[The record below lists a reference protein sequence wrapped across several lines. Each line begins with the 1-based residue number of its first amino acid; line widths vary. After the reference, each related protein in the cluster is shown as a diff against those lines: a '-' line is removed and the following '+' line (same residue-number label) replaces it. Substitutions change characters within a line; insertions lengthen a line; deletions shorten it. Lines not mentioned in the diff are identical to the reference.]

1 MADVPVIRAV
11 GVGKSYRTGL
21 TASGLREAFGT
32 RMSRSGRPPART
44 AFEAL
49 RDVSFE
55 VPAGQI
61 LGVIGPNGAG
71 KSTLLKILTRVT
83 RLDRGEVEL
92 RGSVGSL
99 LEVGTGFHPELTGRE
114 NVYLN
119 GGVLGMRRREI
130 TRKLDEIVA
139 FAEVEEF
146 LDTPVKRYSTG
157 MAVRLAFAVAAHL
170 DADIL
175 LVDEVLAVGDAR
187 FQERCV
193 TKLESLAADGG
204 RTVLFVSHNMAPVRR
219 MCDRVLVLVDGSLT
233 FDGSPAE
240 AVRAYFGG
248 QGDGDGSGRWDLLER
263 RNPYPP
269 HRIVLER
276 VVVTGPDHT
285 LPTAALEAGA
295 PAALHIHLSG
305 FDQVGRGVVGVRF
318 TSDAGLSVA
327 TMVSRSLRTAG
338 RPGREV
344 VTMAMPSL
352 PLAPGRYSIDLS
364 VMSAETG
371 QPVDGVTAAATVDV
385 WSAGMGRDAWAALH
399 GDGSVVIDVE
409 WSSRSI
415 DGAIDSTPAADG

>member
-1 MADVPVIRAV
+1 MADQPAIRAL

-21 TASGLREAFGT
+21 TPSGLRDAVSAHIGH
-32 RMSRSGRPPART
+32 RRRAAAPPT
-44 AFEAL
+44 FEAL

-55 VPAGQI
+55 VPGGQI

-83 RLDRGEVEL
+83 RLDRGEVDL
-92 RGSVGSL
+92 RGTVGSL

-114 NVYLN
+114 NIYLN
-119 GGVLGMRRREI
+119 GAVLGMRRREI
-130 TRKLDEIVA
+130 AARLDEIVA
-139 FAEVEEF
+139 FAEVGEF
-146 LDTPVKRYSTG
+146 LDTPVKRYSSG

-193 TKLESLAADGG
+193 TKLESLAAEEG

-219 MCDRVLVLVDGSLT
+219 MCDRVLVLVDGRLT

-248 QGDGDGSGRWDLLER
+248 RGNGEACGRWDLLDR

-269 HRIVLER
+269 HELVIEGL
-276 VVVTGPDHT
+276 VVTGPDAA

-295 PAALHIHLSG
+295 PAALAVHVAG
-305 FDQVGRGVVGVRF
+305 FDRVGRGVVGVRF
-318 TSDAGLSVA
+318 TSDTGFSVA
-327 TMVSRSLRTAG
+327 TMVSRQLRTAG
-338 RPGREV
+338 RTGREV

-364 VMSAETG
+364 VMSAETA
-371 QPVDGVTAAATVDV
+371 QLVDGVTAAGAVDV

-399 GDGSVVIDVE
+399 GDGAVVVEVE
-409 WSSRSI
+409 WSSRPVEA
-415 DGAIDSTPAADG
+415 GALP